1 MVRRIAPL
9 SLFLAVAALGS
20 CAHQAAAPSTPTP
33 TVAAPRSG
41 AGVAAAP
48 ASTTPAAQASGAP
61 GGAPAGGPPG
71 AAGQRR
77 VPLTPEQRAARR
89 DSIAGLRAVT
99 VKELMTKIAGKEK
112 LKAGDVFANL
122 KDPALQDTTAEAL
135 VTLMD
140 QNYSKAL
147 GVGCTFCHVNGQW
160 DEDKKEEKETTRI
173 MITMVTMLNKEQL
186 TKLPPERN
194 GKTPTL
200 DCVTCHRGLNHP
212 GRALLP

>member
-1 MVRRIAPL
+1 MVRRIAL
-9 SLFLAVAALGS
+9 WGLALVVVALGS
-20 CAHQAAAPSTPTP
+20 CAHPAATPSAPTPSAGAPRPGTGAAATP
-33 TVAAPRSG
+33 A
-41 AGVAAAP
+41 AAAP
-48 ASTTPAAQASGAP
+48 ATAAPGQGAP
-61 GGAPAGGPPG
+61 PGAGGPP
-71 AAGQRR
+71 RR

-89 DSIAGLRAVT
+89 DSIATARGLV
-99 VKELMTKIAGKEK
+99 VKEVMAKIAGKEK

-135 VTLMD
+135 VNLMD

-147 GVGCTFCHVNGQW
+147 GVSCTFCHVAGQW

-173 MITMVTMLNKEQL
+173 MIKMVTMLNKEQL

-212 GRALLP
+212 GRAILP